1 MRLSSLWEMSYF
13 SYLAVKGY
21 ISTQK
26 SFDSLGEDYSD
37 PDSWYTQMLL
47 LQGDKL
53 VSQKLW
59 QAALHLPQEYE
70 CCFTNFYLFYLF
82 DRISQRH
89 GGMPGTEA
97 EKIKQKSKPS
107 GHTPLLS
114 FPNSIKDKNISRGL
128 FFLSFSTLP
137 PKKIVFISNFKY
149 KTNLQMLSNPI
160 EKKGR
165 CWPSPAQSLPR
176 ESATFTN
183 LIYHLHM

>member
-128 FFLSFSTLP
+128 FFYHFQPSP
-137 PKKIVFISNFKY
+137 PKKLFSSPILNTRLISRCFQIPQRRRAGAGHLQLSPY
-149 KTNLQMLSNPI
+149 LGNLPHSQI
-160 EKKGR
+160 
-165 CWPSPAQSLPR
+165 
-176 ESATFTN
+176 
-183 LIYHLHM
+183 